1 MGDERRRWARI
12 EASLECTVA
21 SEDQTFDAKVVNVS
35 RGGVAVLAAAG
46 LLKDGETV
54 SVMLERGEGSISLAV
69 SGSVV
74 RIVGTGDETV
84 YGVHFEALP
93 PDSEEQLLVLLKLL
107 AEGKGPGRREHPRV
121 SVRINVRCKSRDRF
135 DAILN
140 DLSKGGFSIRCP
152 RPIEEGSTLTVEF
165 GVADHADLIAIEGKV
180 MHVEVMPDGKHI
192 AGLSFPPPTA
202 DQRARVQQLLDLL
215 MGLNAP

>member
-1 MGDERRRWARI
+1 MGDDRRRWARI
-12 EASLECTVA
+12 EAGLECTVA
-21 SEDQTFDAKVVNVS
+21 SADQTFDAKVVNVS

-74 RIVGTGDETV
+74 RIVGTGAETV

-93 PDSEEQLLVLLKLL
+93 PDSEEQLLALIKLL
-107 AEGKGPGRREHPRV
+107 AAGKGPGRRAHPRV
-121 SVRINVRCKSRDRF
+121 SARINVRCKSRDRF

-152 RPIEEGSTLTVEF
+152 RAVEEGSMLTVEF

-180 MHVEVMPDGKHI
+180 MHVEELPDGKHV

-202 DQRARVQQLLDLL
+202 DQRAKVQQLLDLL
-215 MGLNAP
+215 LGLNAP